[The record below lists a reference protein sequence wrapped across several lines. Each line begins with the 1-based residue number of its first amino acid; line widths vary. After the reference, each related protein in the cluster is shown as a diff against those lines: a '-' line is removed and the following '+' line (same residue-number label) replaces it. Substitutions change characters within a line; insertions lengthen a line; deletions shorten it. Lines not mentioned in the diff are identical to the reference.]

1 MKTNIPLIIV
11 FVIALFFLFGLFYLL
26 HSETTSPSS
35 SGIFNSFQI
44 KSDDS
49 SSFVETNSLVS
60 KVAFVF
66 LVLFLFIVLL
76 RFGISFISWI
86 MTPSSSTNLIRGMVD
101 GKQTLIFPQDPKVNN
116 AVTIYRSTDGLDYTW
131 SVWIF
136 IEDLQYLNGQYRHI
150 FSKGNSDVQSNGMV
164 FPNNAP
170 GLYIAPNR
178 NDLVVVMNSYHQI
191 QEEII
196 IPDVPL
202 NKWINVIIRGQNKVM
217 DVYINGTI
225 SRSLHLEGVPKQ
237 NYGDVY
243 VALNGGFS
251 GHVSDLRYEN
261 HALSISSIQKI
272 VQKGPNTHTNEQSD
286 LNQKNVDY
294 LSLRWYLPG
303 VTL

>member
-1 MKTNIPLIIV
+1 M
-11 FVIALFFLFGLFYLL
+11 
-26 HSETTSPSS
+26 
-35 SGIFNSFQI
+35 
-44 KSDDS
+44 
-49 SSFVETNSLVS
+49 
-60 KVAFVF
+60 
-66 LVLFLFIVLL
+66 
-76 RFGISFISWI
+76 
-86 MTPSSSTNLIRGMVD
+86 
-101 GKQTLIFPQDPKVNN
+101 
-116 AVTIYRSTDGLDYTW
+116 DYTW